1 MDAGKPDPRAT
12 PEALASTL
20 LLMVIKQRK
29 NFVFDEGYKKCRVHD
44 TPNSKGGASLGD
56 GGPQASPHMS
66 RNDSSQSRIAQMWL
80 FVKC

>member
-1 MDAGKPDPRAT
+1 MNAGKPDPRAT
-12 PEALASTL
+12 PEALAATPL
-20 LLMVIKQRK
+20 ADGNKTKK

-66 RNDSSQSRIAQMWL
+66 RNDSSKDMIA
-80 FVKC
+80 